1 MMISLKCEDCL
12 GTMEVDE
19 NREVLTCPYCGSK
32 KMIPV
37 SDAVK
42 ITKLNNEHDLEVRKQ
57 KSINNDKLD
66 RNVMIYFIFLLIMF
80 LLYILVF
87 KRQN

>member
-87 KRQN
+87 KR